1 MEGEEDE
8 PRITRISRAYP
19 RNRDFENKQDLQ
31 GLNFSQLP
39 SIQDL
44 LRLSNSPGFNFL
56 SLMPDFAGFRACG
69 GLPAACR
76 FSFDRPVGC
85 PKGSGRLG
93 LSFEAFFS
101 HFSSDPGEVVGEHAP
116 AHCEPTV
123 F

>member
-1 MEGEEDE
+1 MTFDFNWFLLL
-8 PRITRISRAYP
+8 IRAYP

-31 GLNFSQLP
+31 GLNFSQLR
-39 SIQDL
+39 SIRAV
-44 LRLSNSPGFNFL
+44 LRLSNFPGFNFL

-69 GLPAACR
+69 GLTAVSS
-76 FSFDRPVGC
+76 FSFDRRAGR

-93 LSFEAFFS
+93 LSFEALLS
-101 HFSSDPGEVVGEHAP
+101 EFSSDPGEVVGEHAP